1 MVQRRR
7 SAPCPHD
14 DPARPYP
21 VWPEPGREPGVDP
34 AVDAALEELSTELN
48 RFVGELSAA
57 VEAMSLE
64 ELCRALKSASVEARA
79 YALHLVGLNVAPRHV
94 GEQLCRDVFRRL
106 KRADDHVLRH
116 AVPAIATSAIRN
128 VFQAAYASDG
138 GATRD
143 TDLEER
149 WGPALLRAAFWAPTL
164 ATVRDSRVC
173 AWACEQQWIKSET
186 VTADAISALARA
198 AAAVIE
204 LTPQYGRT
212 EVGEPEAAA
221 TDWHDEE
228 NAAPPSESDLRGPRK
243 GEDMQE
249 ASPPA
254 SPTPERRTQL
264 IGELA
269 SAFEE
274 LETCFG
280 TALSPARRI
289 AAAIESQCPPDRAD
303 LASLTALR
311 SRFNSVTDAL
321 RGFGFGVEIEAESLT
336 SIAGHIARV
345 RTSAADIDLRN
356 ALVEILAIRS
366 ASPTDGLDAPLSV
379 AQEQVGRLLAA
390 GEWDTAQRQ
399 AAEVLTGL
407 VPLRDS
413 QLDPAERIKLT
424 EHIVTAFPQLAT
436 LAVLAHKLQSV
447 AQDEVEAPPVSDEGD
462 ITQATATD
470 ELVASESESDPLQV
484 AVQGESESAKSQETP
499 PQPVEP
505 SSSSPSLAR
514 TETEPYPQT
523 PVENSL
529 RVQVRSEESEHVDS
543 SKLVS
548 RESSDGSDVE
558 RREGELLL
566 AQLVESGRFGMAAAL
581 TTALGDPGVRRDVL
595 EAAALAG
602 AVQSENGACRPFL
615 RARFEALDAD
625 KIAND
630 TPSLLLVVPA
640 LVRAA
645 VVTGDPASGALLN
658 ALVGRLES
666 NLADIAQNVG
676 KRALQGVLAGSM
688 ALTVAADDSGSER
701 SFRNLGDRARD
712 VMRRRQ
718 LRYSRATEICKSWLA
733 TDGMLGRPLS
743 LVANDDQDALDE
755 VREAIAKLRDEAEVV
770 RELDLIDTRLRG
782 SSGRRLEGPARRDV
796 LARAAEAVSVL
807 ASWAD
812 EVAAKGRRGD
822 QWSIDEVSAMREA
835 VLGRSQAALDALSV
849 HEASGDV
856 MTAAAARAAVRS
868 LTATFAMLSGERW
881 VRGAE
886 PLPESVITA
895 ELLKVP
901 GATFDVLSG
910 RARVRESITV
920 AELATAAEVGWLA
933 GIDIQTQA
941 ENFTVANA
949 LLDAAAAGLVGEPV
963 RDPEQIQSARK
974 QLRAIEAE
982 QRTQLRRDGER
993 LAAALRRAR
1002 LSNQTSDE
1010 QDNELTRR
1018 LDDAVQDDRE
1028 LIVARASLASIEQ
1041 LLTTYQDDSKSR
1053 LHGRLEALPKATQST
1068 VERIAG
1074 YIDSGQLSIAE
1085 ELIYFAEIGEP
1096 VPDSG
1101 AHQRDDLAR
1110 CFPAVPAALPM
1121 GITVEFVRQVL
1132 RREVVSE
1139 CPELDFT
1146 RLSEDSA
1153 AATADALHSWRTL
1166 GTMPAEDRS
1175 RISERELL
1183 IPALRLAGID
1193 ARTFE
1198 RLDRM
1203 TRGRGTERRFIELRE
1218 VTVHGRPPVP
1228 EFGSK
1233 LNGRLRVMLA
1243 WGRLSAEALLS
1254 FADEDPSGDSLLIAH
1269 FGTMSERTRRE
1280 LAVRAV
1286 ASRAPIVVLDD
1297 AVLAYLAARG
1307 NGQID
1312 AAMALLLPFSSV
1324 NPYVREK
1331 RGLVAQEM
1339 FYGREAEGKALVDP
1353 NGTQII
1359 FGGRGLGKSALL
1371 RHTATEFEN
1380 QMLGYRTAL
1389 YLSVDTEGIAVGS
1402 SLGAEAIWVALR
1414 RRLAD
1419 RDGFEPIGSKHST
1432 GDHAHEFVR
1441 ETLVAW
1447 IKGDSRRRM
1456 LILLDE
1462 CDRFFESDAPSFVQT
1477 RRLKDLGQ
1485 QTDGRVKVVFAG
1497 LHSVQRFAKAAP
1509 NGPFSH
1515 LAQRPTVIGPLRPQ
1529 FASDLLTSPLRA
1541 LGFAF
1546 DNDDIVNRILS
1557 YCSYQPF
1564 LLQMFANRL
1573 VDAMHRK
1580 RVIAKMP
1587 PFVITREDIEAVEEQ
1602 ADLRDDINAAFHETL
1617 QLDERYNVI
1626 ANALAHY
1633 AFELGLDSRL
1643 TETELLGDCR
1653 DWWREGFAALDVE
1666 AFRAYLHEMVG
1677 LGVLA
1682 ANNDRRGWHL
1692 RSPNVLTMIG
1702 TRDEVMAQLV
1712 GPHPSVPPEEFAA
1725 LEERMLRPDGRHL
1738 PLTASQLSDVTGDH
1752 VNQVRVILGSEATG
1766 ALDVSDAVLEV
1777 KTLNDLYD
1785 VQRVKGKREFREEL
1799 VKGIA
1804 GKHRV
1809 ILDDLVTLAPQDEA
1823 CLDALDIALS
1833 QWPSSPGVTRSAVL
1847 ITGPGQLC
1855 LWRALLGPDAD
1866 RGSRAQAGI
1875 VVLRRYNR
1883 STLDLWALQENCFR
1897 QSDRRDEL
1905 LRVTGGWPILVEQV
1919 AQLTRFGTSEAIALR
1934 QIEDQFTRLEFAG
1947 AFVEQVGLAAD
1958 EDLSHAFDAVLEWA
1972 DQAPLSETDVHTA
1985 IEMQI
1990 HDAATMVACLRAL
2003 QVFDIDGE
2011 GRLTPERLLTRFWS
2025 LRSR

>member
-1 MVQRRR
+1 MR
-7 SAPCPHD
+7 
-14 DPARPYP
+14 
-21 VWPEPGREPGVDP
+21 
-34 AVDAALEELSTELN
+34 T
-48 RFVGELSAA
+48 
-57 VEAMSLE
+57 
-64 ELCRALKSASVEARA
+64 
-79 YALHLVGLNVAPRHV
+79 
-94 GEQLCRDVFRRL
+94 
-106 KRADDHVLRH
+106 
-116 AVPAIATSAIRN
+116 

-149 WGPALLRAAFWAPTL
+149 WGPVLMRAAFWASTL

-173 AWACEQQWIKSET
+173 AWACEQQWIESET

-204 LTPQYGRT
+204 LTPHYGRA

-228 NAAPPSESDLRGPRK
+228 DVAPPSEGNAGVPRK

-249 ASPPA
+249 VLAVA
-254 SPTPERRTQL
+254 SPTSERRTQL
-264 IGELA
+264 MGELA

-280 TALSPARRI
+280 NALSSARRT
-289 AAAIESQCPPDRAD
+289 AEAVESQCLPDPDD
-303 LASLTALR
+303 LAVLTGLQSRFDSVADALR
-311 SRFNSVTDAL
+311 S
-321 RGFGFGVEIEAESLT
+321 FGVEIESENLT
-336 SIAGHIARV
+336 SIAGHISRV
-345 RTSAADIDLRN
+345 RTSAAETVLRTT
-356 ALVEILAIRS
+356 LVEILAIRS
-366 ASPTDGLDAPLSV
+366 ASPTDGLDAPLST
-379 AQEQVGRLLAA
+379 AQEQVNRLLSTD
-390 GEWDTAQRQ
+390 EWDTAQRQ
-399 AAEVLTGL
+399 SAEVLTGL
-407 VPLRDS
+407 VALRDS

-436 LAVLAHKLQSV
+436 LAVLAHKLQSG
-447 AQDEVEAPPVSDEGD
+447 AQVEVEAPPTA
-462 ITQATATD
+462 TQATATD
-470 ELVASESESDPLQV
+470 ELVGSESESGPLQV
-484 AVQGESESAKSQETP
+484 TAQRETESAVRQETP
-499 PQPVEP
+499 PQPVVP
-505 SSSSPSLAR
+505 SSSSPSLAKM
-514 TETEPYPQT
+514 ETEPRAQG
-523 PVENSL
+523 PVTNLL
-529 RVQVRSEESEHVDS
+529 RVQARFEESGHVDN
-543 SKLVS
+543 S
-548 RESSDGSDVE
+548 RTASTDSSDGSDAEQREVE
-558 RREGELLL
+558 RLL
-566 AQLVESGRFGMAAAL
+566 AHLVESGRFGMAAAL

-602 AVQSENGACRPFL
+602 AVQSENGACRPFM

-625 KIAND
+625 EIADD
-630 TPSLLLVVPA
+630 TPSLLLAVPA

-658 ALVGRLES
+658 ALVGRLEA

-743 LVANDDQDALDE
+743 LVANDHQDALDE
-755 VREAIAKLRDEAEVV
+755 VREAIAKLRDEAEVT

-796 LARAAEAVSVL
+796 LARVAEAVSVL
-807 ASWAD
+807 AAWAD
-812 EVAAKGRRGD
+812 EVTTKGRRGD

-868 LTATFAMLSGERW
+868 LKATFAMLSGERW

-886 PLPESVITA
+886 QRPESVLTA

-901 GATFDVLSG
+901 GATFDLLSG
-910 RARVRESITV
+910 RARVRESVTV
-920 AELATAAEVGWLA
+920 AELAAAAEVGWLA

-949 LLDAAAAGLVGEPV
+949 LLDAAEAGLVGEQV
-963 RDPEQIQSARK
+963 REPEQIQSARK
-974 QLRAIEAE
+974 QLRAVEAE
-982 QRTQLRRDGER
+982 RRAQLRRDAER

-1018 LDDAVQDDRE
+1018 LDDAVQGDRE
-1028 LIVARASLASIEQ
+1028 LIAARADLASIEQ
-1041 LLTTYQDDSKSR
+1041 LLATYQDDSKSR

-1101 AHQRDDLAR
+1101 SHQRDDLAR
-1110 CFPAVPAALPM
+1110 CFPAVPAALPK
-1121 GITVEFVRQVL
+1121 GITVELVRQVR

-1146 RLSEDSA
+1146 RLSEDNA

-1166 GTMPAEDRS
+1166 VTMPAEERN

-1203 TRGRGTERRFIELRE
+1203 TKGRSTERRFIELRE

-1269 FGTMSERTRRE
+1269 FGTMSEQTRRE

-1297 AVLAYLAARG
+1297 AVLAYLAAWG

-1312 AAMALLLPFSSV
+1312 AAMTLLLPFSAV

-1419 RDGFEPIGSKHST
+1419 RDGFELVGSKHST
-1432 GDHAHEFVR
+1432 GDHAHEYVR

-1447 IKGDSRRRM
+1447 IRGDSRRRM

-1546 DNDDIVNRILS
+1546 DNDDVVNRILS

-1580 RVIAKMP
+1580 RVAAKMP
-1587 PFVITREDIEAVEEQ
+1587 PFAITREDIEAVEEQ

-1626 ANALAHY
+1626 ANALAHC
-1633 AFELGLDSRL
+1633 AFELGLDSRM
-1643 TETELLGDCR
+1643 TETELLGECR

-1777 KTLNDLYD
+1777 DTLNDLYD
-1785 VQRVKGKREFREEL
+1785 VQRAKGKREFREDL

-1809 ILDDLVTLAPQDEA
+1809 ILDDLVMLAPQDEA
-1823 CLDALDIALS
+1823 CLEALDIALS

-1866 RGSRAQAGI
+1866 RGSRAQAGM
-1875 VVLRRYNR
+1875 VVLRRYDR

-1897 QSDRRDEL
+1897 QSDRREEL

-1919 AQLTRFGTSEAIALR
+1919 AQLTRSGTSEAIALR
-1934 QIEDQFTRLEFAG
+1934 QVEEQLTRPEFAG
-1947 AFVEQVGLAAD
+1947 AFVEQVGLTAD

-1972 DQAPLSETDVHTA
+1972 DQAPLSEADVHTA
-1985 IEMQI
+1985 IEMQV

-2011 GRLTPERLLTRFWS
+2011 GGLTPERLLTSCWS
-2025 LRSR
+2025 YRGR